1 MILIHDSDLREI
13 DWHGKSKRT
22 PLIDQTL
29 IVGGTPCSCYN
40 NELKLQICLMNS
52 KSLGWRKVV
61 CSSTDYS
68 DHCIK

>member
-40 NELKLQICLMNS
+40 NELKLLICLMNS
-52 KSLGWRKVV
+52 KSLG
-61 CSSTDYS
+61 
-68 DHCIK
+68 